1 MTYNHD
7 DEFFQ
12 NLEKYQEKL
21 TQKFHN
27 FRRSSKSDITS
38 NTNGIFTL
46 NVLEKN

>member
-1 MTYNHD
+1 MTYNND

-21 TQKFHN
+21 TQKFNH

-38 NTNGIFTL
+38 NTNGIIPL
-46 NVLEKN
+46 SV